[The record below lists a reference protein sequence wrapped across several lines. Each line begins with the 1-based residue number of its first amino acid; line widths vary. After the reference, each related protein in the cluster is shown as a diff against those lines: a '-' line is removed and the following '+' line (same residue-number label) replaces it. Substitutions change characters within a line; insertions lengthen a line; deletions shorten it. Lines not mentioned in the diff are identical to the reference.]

1 MTAISSNCFI
11 IMGKIELVNVPL
23 CIVLVTSEILAT
35 KVVDASDTTVN
46 SDIFVDN
53 VKITIKAI
61 KE

>member
-1 MTAISSNCFI
+1 
-11 IMGKIELVNVPL
+11 MGKIELVNVPL

-53 VKITIKAI
+53 VKITMKAI